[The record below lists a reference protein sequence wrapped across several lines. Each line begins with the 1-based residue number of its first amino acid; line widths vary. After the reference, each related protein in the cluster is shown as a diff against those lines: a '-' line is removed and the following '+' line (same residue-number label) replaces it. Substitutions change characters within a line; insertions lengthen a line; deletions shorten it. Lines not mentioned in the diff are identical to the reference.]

1 MGRLS
6 MQKPYNL
13 MRGLYGSYVGLYPYT
28 KENGKCRGQDIANKI
43 VNLYIPGYSEDNMGG
58 YFTTRFNDRR
68 QYYRISDSQDI
79 STKDIDCYRGDCFI
93 GWYTHRVNRNFN
105 DSSAPYNDTIL

>member
-1 MGRLS
+1 
-6 MQKPYNL
+6 
-13 MRGLYGSYVGLYPYT
+13 
-28 KENGKCRGQDIANKI
+28 
-43 VNLYIPGYSEDNMGG
+43 MGG

-79 STKDIDCYRGDCFI
+79 SVKDLDCYRGDCFI
-93 GWYTHRVNRNFN
+93 GWYPHRVNRNFN

>member
-1 MGRLS
+1 

-13 MRGLYGSYVGLYPYT
+13 MRGLYGSYVGLYPYIE
-28 KENGKCRGQDIANKI
+28 ENGKSRGQDIANKI

-68 QYYRISDSQDI
+68 QYYRISDS
-79 STKDIDCYRGDCFI
+79 
-93 GWYTHRVNRNFN
+93 
-105 DSSAPYNDTIL
+105 